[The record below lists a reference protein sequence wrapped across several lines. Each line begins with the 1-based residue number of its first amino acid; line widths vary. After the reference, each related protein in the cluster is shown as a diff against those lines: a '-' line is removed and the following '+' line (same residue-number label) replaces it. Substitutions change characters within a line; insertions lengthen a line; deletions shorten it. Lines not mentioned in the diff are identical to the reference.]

1 MFQRKYLNFQK
12 IKTTPILLKIQ
23 IALKLFKVEGNT
35 QFFMFYFEIQIF
47 KRVSKEILEF
57 FFFFFK
63 IKTTPIFITVPFLK
77 IINNCSRGLKLD
89 IREN

>member
-57 FFFFFK
+57 FFFFFYILCLEYLNFK
-63 IKTTPIFITVPFLK
+63 KLKQLQFLLQ
-77 IINNCSRGLKLD
+77 SLF
-89 IREN
+89 

>member
-57 FFFFFK
+57 FFFFFIIYFK
-63 IKTTPIFITVPFLK
+63 KLKQLQFLLQ
-77 IINNCSRGLKLD
+77 SLF
-89 IREN
+89 

>member
-47 KRVSKEILEF
+47 NRVSKEILEF
-57 FFFFFK
+57 FFFFFYNMGFG
-63 IKTTPIFITVPFLK
+63 ILEF
-77 IINNCSRGLKLD
+77 
-89 IREN
+89 